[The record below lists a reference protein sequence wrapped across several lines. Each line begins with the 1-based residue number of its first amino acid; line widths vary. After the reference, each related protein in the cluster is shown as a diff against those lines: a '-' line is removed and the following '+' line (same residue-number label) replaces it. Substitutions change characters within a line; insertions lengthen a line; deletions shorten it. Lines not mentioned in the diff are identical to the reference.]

1 MSNLSIFDKTG
12 SNINKNEEEKK
23 QPYFNFPV
31 NVQDEYSC
39 YGNPQNQN
47 TYIQNLD
54 YNNSIKG
61 NNISQINN
69 NSNLYLNIINN
80 KTNISPFLAN
90 YPKNGNIIINYTN
103 DNINKSHDFNIY
115 NYSNHPIDINNCNKI
130 TNNHNDIYIN
140 CSKENNFS
148 FYLNQNDIHNRLN
161 LTQYKNNNLN
171 NYNIN
176 IFPKFENLNK
186 SSDTNNNNINIQNT
200 NKNMNFDGDNINIF
214 NNDKQIF
221 NSSNINNYFNNFN
234 NINISQNNL
243 NENKNQLILENSL
256 GNNNVNIKSKS
267 IINSINSNI
276 LDDFTKYINT
286 LPMPLVNFLC
296 TPKGTLEI
304 QKKLEKSNND
314 YKILLINLLNKQG
327 LPKIM
332 KNTYGNYFFQQLIK
346 KNEKSLISLI
356 ISYISEDFLD
366 ISKDFSGTFS
376 LQALLDEISSFD
388 DEQNILKTIKNK
400 ELEMAFDKN
409 ATHVLQKIV
418 QLFPDN
424 HRAYLNEIILQ
435 NFIDLSL
442 DPNGICLIKI
452 FIKTNTLIYN
462 KKRINVIIINNFVIL
477 AESPF
482 GNYGIQY
489 LMEIWNNNEL
499 MDIKDK
505 ILENIYKLSLQQFS
519 SNVVEKAI
527 EIFEEDIKIK
537 MIRKLCFENNFTISL
552 LKNKFGKFV
561 LNKAIKYMKIDMR
574 NEFEIYLINDINNN
588 IYKNKDRNKI
598 KKLLLKLK
606 NTKYNKSEIINNN
619 NINNVYS
626 NNFYYNNIINTHNTN
641 NYNNIGYNRI

>member
-1 MSNLSIFDKTG
+1 MSNKSIFDKK
-12 SNINKNEEEKK
+12 SINEEEKK

-39 YGNPQNQN
+39 YTNSQNQN
-47 TYIQNLD
+47 NYVQNLD
-54 YNNSIKG
+54 YNNSYKG

-69 NSNLYLNIINN
+69 NSNVYLNFINN
-80 KTNISPFLAN
+80 KVNISNISPFLAN
-90 YPKNGNIIINYTN
+90 YPKNGNIIINYN
-103 DNINKSHDFNIY
+103 NNANKKPDFNIY
-115 NYSNHPIDINNCNKI
+115 KYNNPPININNYNKI
-130 TNNHNDIYIN
+130 MSNKNDISIN
-140 CSKENNFS
+140 YSKENNFS
-148 FYLNQNDIHNRLN
+148 FSFNQNDIQNRMN
-161 LTQYKNNNLN
+161 LTQYKNNTLN

-176 IFPKFENLNK
+176 IFPNLENFNKAYDNDKNYININQNMGLNNK
-186 SSDTNNNNINIQNT
+186 NINIYKND
-200 NKNMNFDGDNINIF
+200 NKF
-214 NNDKQIF
+214 F
-221 NSSNINNYFNNFN
+221 NSGNINNYFNNIN
-234 NINISQNNL
+234 NVKITQNNL
-243 NENKNQLILENSL
+243 KETKNQINLEKSL
-256 GNNNVNIKSKS
+256 ENNNVNNINNKN
-267 IINSINSNI
+267 IINSINSNT
-276 LDDFTKYINT
+276 LDEFKKYIST

-304 QKKLEKSNND
+304 QKKLEKSNNE

-327 LPKIM
+327 LSKIM

-346 KNEKSLISLI
+346 KNEKSIISLI

-376 LQALLDEISSFD
+376 LQALLDEISSIEE
-388 DEQNILKTIKNK
+388 EQNILNSIKNK

-409 ATHVLQKIV
+409 ATHVLQKIIL
-418 QLFPDN
+418 LFPDN
-424 HRAYLNEIILQ
+424 HRAYLNEIVLN
-435 NFIDLSL
+435 NFINLCL

-462 KKRINVIIINNFVIL
+462 KKRINEHITNNFVIL

-489 LMEIWNNNEL
+489 LMEIWNKNEL
-499 MDIKDK
+499 TGIKDK
-505 ILENIYKLSLQQFS
+505 ILENIYQLSLQQYS

-561 LNKAIKYMKIDMR
+561 LNKAIKYMKMDMR

-606 NTKYNKSEIINNN
+606 NTKYNKNEIINNN
-619 NINNVYS
+619 NYIYS
-626 NNFYYNNIINTHNTN
+626 DNFYYNNIINTHNTN

>member
-1 MSNLSIFDKTG
+1 MSNKSIFDKK
-12 SNINKNEEEKK
+12 SINEGEKK

-39 YGNPQNQN
+39 YTNHQNQKN
-47 TYIQNLD
+47 YIQSLD
-54 YNNSIKG
+54 YNNSYKG
-61 NNISQINN
+61 NNLSQINN
-69 NSNLYLNIINN
+69 NSNLYLNFINN
-80 KTNISPFLAN
+80 KANISPFLAN
-90 YPKNGNIIINYTN
+90 YPKNGNIIINYNN
-103 DNINKSHDFNIY
+103 DNENNKPDFNIY
-115 NYSNHPIDINNCNKI
+115 KYNNPPININNYNKI
-130 TNNHNDIYIN
+130 MNNHNDIFIN
-140 CSKENNFS
+140 YGKENNFS
-148 FYLNQNDIHNRLN
+148 FSLNQNDIQNRMN

-176 IFPKFENLNK
+176 IFPNFEINNK
-186 SSDTNNNNINIQNT
+186 TNNNDKNYMNINQNMSLDGNNINIY
-200 NKNMNFDGDNINIF
+200 
-214 NNDKQIF
+214 NNDNKFF
-221 NSSNINNYFNNFN
+221 NSRSINNYFNNIN
-234 NINISQNNL
+234 NVKISQNKV
-243 NENKNQLILENSL
+243 NENKNQINLENIL
-256 GNNNVNIKSKS
+256 DKNNVNNINSKN
-267 IINSINSNI
+267 IINSINSNT
-276 LDDFTKYINT
+276 LDEFKKYINT
-286 LPMPLVNFLC
+286 LPMPLVNYLC

-327 LPKIM
+327 LSKIM

-346 KNEKSLISLI
+346 KNEKSIISLI

-376 LQALLDEISSFD
+376 LQALLDEIPSIEE
-388 DEQNILKTIKNK
+388 EQNILKSIKNK

-409 ATHVLQKIV
+409 ATHVLQKIIL
-418 QLFPDN
+418 LFPDN
-424 HRAYLNEIILQ
+424 HRAYLNEIILN
-435 NFIDLSL
+435 NFINLCL

-462 KKRINVIIINNFVIL
+462 KKRINENIINNFVIL

-489 LMEIWNNNEL
+489 LMEIWSNNEL
-499 MDIKDK
+499 IGIKDK
-505 ILENIYKLSLQQFS
+505 ILENIYQLSLQQFS

-606 NTKYNKSEIINNN
+606 NTKFNKNEISNNNN